1 MGGIFDID
9 SPVMNVLNKI
19 MNLIILNVCFVISC
33 VPVVTAGAAATALY
47 SVNLKMARN
56 EESYVFS
63 SYVRA
68 FRDNFRQSTCCW
80 LFLMCAGGIIGA
92 DFWVIGS
99 MTGTIQRVFQVT
111 TIVFLVSYCVLL
123 LYIFPYIARFQD
135 TVRTSIKNAF
145 LIGCVNLGYTVTIV
159 LITAAGIAVTVSSI
173 EVMLRAAFIWV
184 TVGFS
189 LLAYIQSIFFRKV
202 FDKYEQN

>member
-9 SPVMNVLNKI
+9 SPVMNVLNKV
-19 MNLIILNVCFVISC
+19 MNLIVLNFCFVISC
-33 VPVVTAGAAATALY
+33 IPVITAGAAAAALY

-63 SYVRA
+63 SYFRA
-68 FRDNFRQSTCCW
+68 FRDNFRQSTLCW
-80 LFLMCAGGIIGA
+80 LLLMCAGGIIGA

-99 MTGTIQRVFQVT
+99 ITGGIQRVFQVT
-111 TIVFLVSYCVLL
+111 TIIFLVIYCVLL

-145 LIGCVNLGYTVTIV
+145 LIGCVNLGYTITIL
-159 LITAAGIAVTVSSI
+159 LITAAGMAVTVSSI
-173 EVMLRAAFIWV
+173 EILLRAAFIWL
-184 TVGFS
+184 TIGFS
-189 LLAYIQSIFFRKV
+189 LLAYFQSFFFRKV
-202 FDKYEQN
+202 FDKYEHN